1 MVAAQERPALALD
14 VSPGSGQLMVRV
26 GDLLSDEGV
35 ASALHSGL
43 PVRIRVVAELWK
55 DRLFDSEEARAE
67 WRATVVYEPL
77 ERTYRVQTSSSED
90 EERIV
95 ATLAEAGRVLSRRVM
110 IGLRPREPGRYYYIA
125 HLEAETLSLSD
136 LEELARWLRGDL
148 APAVAGEERME
159 GALGRGVNRLLV
171 RVLGMPAK
179 RVRVKTPAFDA
190 TGEAP
195 PPREPPPPDA
205 PRDTVGPTPPHRRSV
220 PPARPDTLSD
230 RVPWPRTDTLLDG
243 APWPRTDT
251 VFDAPPLPP
260 TDTVFD
266 GADQSPCGTTALR
279 TTSDSIMSRSGSTAM
294 PAPVGS
300 DSVPSCITNSG
311 LTMSFSQ

>member
-1 MVAAQERPALALD
+1 VARLAGALLTVLLLAAHAAAQEKPPLALE
-14 VSPGSGQLMVRV
+14 VSPGV
-26 GDLLSDEGV
+26 GALTVQVGELLEDEGV
-35 ASALHSGL
+35 RGALHSGL
-43 PVRIRVVAELWK
+43 PVRIRVVAELWR
-55 DRLFDSEEARAE
+55 DRLFDGEEARAE

-77 ERTYRVQTSSSED
+77 ERTYRVQTSGSGD
-90 EERIV
+90 QERIV
-95 ATLAEAGRVLSRRVM
+95 PSLADAGGLLSRRVD
-110 IGLRPREPGRYYYIA
+110 IGLRPEQRGRYYYIA

-179 RVRVKTPAFDA
+179 RVRVKTASFDA

-195 PPREPPPPDA
+195 VEPEPPRRTPQ
-205 PRDTVGPTPPHRRSV
+205 PPHRRGAP
-220 PPARPDTLSD
+220 PPARPDT
-230 RVPWPRTDTLLDG
+230 VPAEG
-243 APWPRTDT
+243 
-251 VFDAPPLPP
+251 
-260 TDTVFD
+260 
-266 GADQSPCGTTALR
+266 QSPCGTTALR

>member
-1 MVAAQERPALALD
+1 VARLARALLILLILAADTAAQERPALALD
-14 VSPGSGQLMVRV
+14 VSPGTGELMVRL
-26 GDLLSDEGV
+26 GDLLLDQGV

-43 PVRIRVVAELWK
+43 PVRVRVVAELWK
-55 DRLFDSEEARAE
+55 DRLFDSEEGRVE

-77 ERTYRVQTSSSED
+77 ERTYRVETSGRGD
-90 EERIV
+90 PQRIV
-95 ATLAEAGRVLSRRVM
+95 PSLAEAGALLSRRVM
-110 IGLRPREPGRYYYIA
+110 IGLRPDVPGRYYYIA

-159 GALGRGVNRLLV
+159 GALGRGMNRVLV

-179 RVRVKTPAFDA
+179 RVRVKTPTFEA

-195 PPREPPPPDA
+195 PAPEAPPPP
-205 PRDTVGPTPPHRRSV
+205 PRDSLLVPPHRRGVS
-220 PPARPDTLSD
+220 PPRADTLHD
-230 RVPWPRTDTLLDG
+230 RAPLPPSDTLLDAAT
-243 APWPRTDT
+243 AP
-251 VFDAPPLPP
+251 A
-260 TDTVFD
+260 
-266 GADQSPCGTTALR
+266 QSPCGTTALR

-300 DSVPSCITNSG
+300 DSVPSCIRNSG

>member
-1 MVAAQERPALALD
+1 VARLASALLILLLLAARSTAQERPPLALD
-14 VSPGSGQLMVRV
+14 VAPGSGELMLRL
-26 GDLLSDEGV
+26 GDLLADQGV
-35 ASALHSGL
+35 SSALHSGL

-77 ERTYRVQTSSSED
+77 ERTYRVQTSSSGD
-90 EERIV
+90 EERV
-95 ATLAEAGRVLSRRVM
+95 VSSLDDAGRVLSRRVM
-110 IGLRPREPGRYYYIA
+110 IGLRPEERGRYYYIA

-179 RVRVKTPAFDA
+179 RERVKTPAFDA

-195 PPREPPPPDA
+195 PARPAPPPTA
-205 PRDTVGPTPPHRRSV
+205 PLDTTRAIPPHRRGA
-220 PPARPDTLSD
+220 PRPDTLSD
-230 RVPWPRTDTLLDG
+230 GTPWPRPDTTLESAPSDTLSASG
-243 APWPRTDT
+243 
-251 VFDAPPLPP
+251 
-260 TDTVFD
+260 
-266 GADQSPCGTTALR
+266 QSPCGTTALR
-279 TTSDSIMSRSGSTAM
+279 TTSDSIMSKSGSTAM
-294 PAPVGS
+294 PAPVGR

-311 LTMSFSQ
+311 LTISFSQ

>member
-1 MVAAQERPALALD
+1 VTILARALLILLLAAAKAGAQERPPLALE
-14 VSPGSGQLMVRV
+14 VSPGVGELMVRV
-26 GDLLSDEGV
+26 GDLLADEGV

-77 ERTYRVQTSSSED
+77 ERTYRVQTSGESEQ
-90 EERIV
+90 ERIV
-95 ATLAEAGRVLSRRVM
+95 ASLAEAGQVLSRRVR
-110 IGLRPREPGRYYYIA
+110 IGLRPEGRGRYYYIA

-171 RVLGMPAK
+171 RVLGMPAL
-179 RVRVKTPAFDA
+179 RERVKTPSFDA

-195 PPREPPPPDA
+195 PPPEQTPATP
-205 PRDTVGPTPPHRRSV
+205 PPHRRGA
-220 PPARPDTLSD
+220 PPPRPDTTSA
-230 RVPWPRTDTLLDG
+230 VPDS
-243 APWPRTDT
+243 A
-251 VFDAPPLPP
+251 AQ
-260 TDTVFD
+260 
-266 GADQSPCGTTALR
+266 ASCGITALR
-279 TTSDSIMSRSGSTAM
+279 TTSDSILSRSGSTAM
-294 PAPVGS
+294 PAPVGR

-311 LTMSFSQ
+311 VTMSRSQ